1 MARRAVC
8 WPCAATL
15 AAALVAA
22 AVGFAVVRQSSAQAS
37 AAAVPS
43 GVAPAVVDLSDIET
57 RDWLLVAGNPER
69 IAGTQLPQTLFRR
82 CSTGVE
88 ETYAVTRDF
97 AFERATYA
105 ELRRGNDDTWTAL
118 AWQGGFVIGVEQPRP
133 PPHNGGTWA
142 HGSPE
147 RAPAK
152 RWRRQVSDTT
162 AEPIVRDLTRL
173 FRDSVA
179 PVRGDR
185 YMFDGGWI
193 LLESCVGARYRLFL
207 RTSFDDAPS
216 LEALADQL
224 FTLAGVL
231 PRDLNA
237 PD

>member
-1 MARRAVC
+1 M
-8 WPCAATL
+8 
-15 AAALVAA
+15 AAALVAG
-22 AVGFAVVRQSSAQAS
+22 AVGFAVVRQSSARVG
-37 AAAVPS
+37 AAAVAS
-43 GVAPAVVDLSDIET
+43 GPAPAVVDLSDIET
-57 RDWLLVAGNPER
+57 RHWLVVASDPER
-69 IAGTQLPQTLFRR
+69 IGGTQLPQPLFRR

-88 ETYAVTRDF
+88 ETYAITRDF
-97 AFERATYA
+97 SFERATYA
-105 ELRRGNDDTWTAL
+105 ELRRGNDGSWLAL

-133 PPHNGGTWA
+133 PPHDSGTWA

-152 RWRRQVSDTT
+152 RWRRQVSDST
-162 AEPIVRDLTRL
+162 AEPFVRDLTRL
-173 FRDSVA
+173 SRDGVA

-185 YMFDGGWI
+185 YTFDGGWI

-207 RTSFDDAPS
+207 RTSSDNDLG
-216 LEALADQL
+216 LEDLADRL